1 MRNFTH
7 SKRVTINQR
16 ENSKKPITAY
26 IQCTNTHTKSRF
38 NNIINMC
45 SSIKTTK
52 KKNDLLEF
60 YINELYKYILSINL

>member
-1 MRNFTH
+1 MKSFTR

-26 IQCTNTHTKSRF
+26 IQCTNTLTKSRF

-52 KKNDLLEF
+52 NRNDLFDF
-60 YINELYKYILSINL
+60 YISKLYKYILAVSL